1 MANYEWQQLKDDKK
15 FEELINELCIQE
27 YKREFQLYGRN
38 GQKQNGIDG
47 KCSKGEICFQCKNKN
62 DLTKLREDLESD
74 TQLMMDKFTP
84 VKSIFACAAQR
95 DTKLQDLAEVLSK
108 KHSIE
113 IIVWSWNEIE
123 GMIEKYEDVA
133 KKFYPHIYKI
143 KIIIQNLDTK
153 ASDGLI
159 QNIAIE
165 TEKYYASHNETLD
178 KLLENEGF
186 VDYLKKQID
195 YHLKTNTPL
204 TEQLEKL
211 SKQREEDKQEFE
223 KMLKEAKGTDYEALL
238 LEAQVAFDNYN
249 ETSYREI
256 LDGYK
261 ADKAGQQ
268 YIKNLANSY
277 YLKSKSYHR
286 ELNYPK
292 ALFEISE
299 ATRFDNNNSDY
310 LHWYGYIAHNTG
322 DYDTALKYYQKSL
335 VIYEKVRGTNHSD
348 TATSYNNIGGVYY
361 AKGDYDKALEFYQK
375 SLVIKE
381 EVLGIKH
388 PDTATSYNN
397 IGGVYYAKGDYDKAL
412 EFFQKSL
419 AIGEK
424 VLGTKHPDTATS
436 YNNIGGVYESKGDY
450 DKALEFYQKSLDI
463 REKVLVTK
471 HPDTATSYNNIGGVY
486 ESKGDYDKALEFYQ
500 KSLAIREK
508 VLVTKHSDTAT
519 SYNNIGLVYKSKG
532 DYDKALEFYQKS
544 LAIREKV
551 LGTKHPDTA
560 QCYTNIAIL
569 FMDQGKYA
577 KALEL
582 VQKAY
587 PIYLETLGKEHPQT
601 KNSAMGIEILKS
613 KL

>member
-1 MANYEWQQLKDDKK
+1 
-15 FEELINELCIQE
+15 
-27 YKREFQLYGRN
+27 
-38 GQKQNGIDG
+38 
-47 KCSKGEICFQCKNKN
+47 
-62 DLTKLREDLESD
+62 LESD
-74 TQLMMDKFTP
+74 TQSMMAKFTP

-123 GMIEKYEDVA
+123 DMIEKYEDVA

-165 TEKYYASHNETLD
+165 TEKHYASHNETLD

-211 SKQREEDKQEFE
+211 SKQREEDKKEFA
-223 KMLKEAKGTDYEALL
+223 KTLIEARGTDYEALL
-238 LEAQVAFDNYN
+238 LEAQVAFENYN

-256 LDGYK
+256 LDRYK
-261 ADKAGQQ
+261 ANQAGQQ

-277 YLKSKSYHR
+277 YLKAKSYYR

-299 ATRFDNNNSDY
+299 ATRFDNNNGDY
-310 LHWYGYIAHNTG
+310 LHWYGYIANDTG

-348 TATSYNNIGGVYY
+348 TATSYNNIGAVYQAQGV
-361 AKGDYDKALEFYQK
+361 YDKALVFYKK
-375 SLVIKE
+375 SLAIRE
-381 EVLGIKH
+381 EVLGTMH

-397 IGGVYYAKGDYDKAL
+397 IGMVYKSKGEYDKAL
-412 EFFQKSL
+412 EFHQKSL
-419 AIGEK
+419 AVIEA
-424 VLGTKHPDTATS
+424 VLGMKHPNTASS
-436 YNNIGGVYESKGDY
+436 YNNIGEVYRAKG
-450 DKALEFYQKSLDI
+450 E
-463 REKVLVTK
+463 
-471 HPDTATSYNNIGGVY
+471 H
-486 ESKGDYDKALEFYQ
+486 DKALEFYQ
-500 KSLAIREK
+500 KSLAINEK
-508 VLVTKHSDTAT
+508 VLGTKHPTTAT
-519 SYNNIGLVYKSKG
+519 SYNNIGLVYRAKG
-532 DYDKALEFYQKS
+532 EYNKALEFYQKS
-544 LAIREKV
+544 LAINEKV
-551 LGTKHPDTA
+551 LGIKHPTTA
-560 QCYTNIAIL
+560 TSYTNIAFL
-569 FMDQGKYA
+569 FMNQGKYA
-577 KALEL
+577 EALEL
-582 VQKAY
+582 EQKAY

-613 KL
+613 RV